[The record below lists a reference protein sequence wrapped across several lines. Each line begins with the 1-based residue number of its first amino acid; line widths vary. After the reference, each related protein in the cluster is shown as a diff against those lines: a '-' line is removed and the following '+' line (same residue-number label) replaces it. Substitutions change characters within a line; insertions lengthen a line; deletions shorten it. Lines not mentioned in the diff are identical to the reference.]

1 MLAMAYVLVLAIV
14 ALEIPLALSLRQ
26 RIDEEVRLQAR
37 GSADLVAVL
46 AHEVLDKRTDADLQS
61 FLTGPAR
68 QARGRIVVVDDSG
81 EVIAD
86 SAGRVHLGDDLST
99 RPEIK
104 SALSGKTVQIS
115 RKSKTLSRDLL
126 ATAVPVVDD
135 GKAVGA
141 VRVTQDVAAE
151 NNAFRRAVAGL
162 VLVGIAVLSVGL
174 MAGAVIARQFA
185 RPLRRF
191 EGTARAVAEGDLE
204 ARAPVE
210 GSTEQQSL
218 ARTFNEMTDRLSHS
232 LRSQSRFV
240 ADASHQLRTPLTGLR
255 LRLEEARARTKDNA
269 VAVELDHGLHEVDR
283 LARTVEE
290 LLLLSQTG
298 ERDARAE
305 SIDLGDVVERAA
317 SRWRPYAEA
326 DDHSIV
332 VDRDAAA
339 AAESNA
345 RPPAVGAAD
354 AAARVV
360 ASRADL
366 DRLLDALI
374 ENALKYSPPGSN
386 VHLFANGRSITVRDH
401 GPGLAEGEGEELF
414 ERFHRGHSGAS
425 HSESTGLGLAIARE
439 LAHRWGAEVSLRN
452 ADGGGAQARVAF
464 GPGFRT
470 GSQT

>member
-14 ALEIPLALSLRQ
+14 ALEIPLALSLHQ

-46 AHEVLDKRTDADLQS
+46 AHEVFDKRTDADLQS
-61 FLTGPAR
+61 FLSGPAR

-86 SAGRVHLGDDLST
+86 SAGRASLGGDLST

-104 SALSGKTVQIS
+104 SALTGKIVQIS
-115 RKSKTLSRDLL
+115 RESKTLNRDLL
-126 ATAVPVVDD
+126 ATAVPVIDD
-135 GKAVGA
+135 GKTVGA
-141 VRVTQDVAAE
+141 VRVTQDIAAE

-162 VLVGIAVLSVGL
+162 VLVGAAVLSVGL
-174 MAGAVIARQFA
+174 LAGVVIAQQIA

-191 EGTARAVAEGDLE
+191 EGVARAVAEGDLE

-210 GSTEQQSL
+210 GSSEQQSL

-255 LRLEEARARTKDNA
+255 LRLEEARARTKDDA
-269 VAVELDHGLHEVDR
+269 VAAELDHGLHEVDR

-290 LLLLSQTG
+290 LLVLSQTG

-305 SIDLGDVVERAA
+305 TIDLGDVAERAVV
-317 SRWRPYAEA
+317 RWRPYAEA
-326 DDHSIV
+326 DGHKV
-332 VDRDAAA
+332 
-339 AAESNA
+339 
-345 RPPAVGAAD
+345 AVEAGD
-354 AAARVV
+354 AARVV

-366 DRLLDALI
+366 DRLLDALV
-374 ENALKYSPPGSN
+374 ENALKYSPSGTEVRLS
-386 VHLFANGRSITVRDH
+386 VVGRTITVRDH
-401 GPGLAEGEGEELF
+401 GAGLAEGEDEELF
-414 ERFHRGHSGAS
+414 ERFHRGRAGAS

-439 LAHRWGAEVSLRN
+439 LAHRWGAEVTLRN
-452 ADGGGAQARVAF
+452 ADDGGAIARVAF
-464 GPGFRT
+464 GPAAQM
-470 GSQT
+470 GSGPP